1 MASIIFKN
9 AIINATQEDG
19 QSDMWFNLPEIT
31 RQQIKEGLQAQLG
44 SENELQIKNAGIC
57 LAVLAHIEL
66 PLNLWQDFLPSM
78 VANSENPNYWHR
90 FAAVQTLGFLAEFM
104 EESPLNQTSTE
115 QMLYS
120 TISNIQVQHPKIC
133 SIAMSALL
141 RTIPSTAKNFEVDDQ
156 RNFIMNGILK
166 GLMIENEEI

>member
-9 AIINATQEDG
+9 AITNVTQEEG
-19 QSDMWFNLPEIT
+19 QGNMWFNLPEIT

-44 SENELQIKNAGIC
+44 SQNELQIKNAGLCI
-57 LAVLAHIEL
+57 AVLAHIEL
-66 PLNLWQDFLPSM
+66 PLNMWQDFLPSM
-78 VANSENPNYWHR
+78 VQNSENPNYWHR

-104 EESPLNQTSTE
+104 EGCPLQQSDTE

-120 TISNIQVQHPKIC
+120 TINNIQAQHPKIC

-141 RTIPSTAKNFEVDDQ
+141 RTIPSTAKNFEVDD
-156 RNFIMNGILK
+156 
-166 GLMIENEEI
+166 